1 MNCKLK
7 RVAANTPVIGRCLL
21 MLYRFRVALR
31 YLGKNIKE
39 LAIWLVRSRET
50 TNFTYDLEESNK
62 RHLAAF
68 VAQVTGAPYRDI
80 QGYIAEIENDAD
92 LRRHIQET
100 ARSGVDNVTDSDVKY
115 GRRLG
120 WYAIVRV
127 QKPGVVVETGVDK
140 GLGSCVLTA
149 ALARNSREGH
159 EGYYYGTDIN
169 PEAGY
174 LLGGKYARFGSILF
188 GDSIESL
195 RELDGYVDVFIN
207 DSAHSTDYEAREYEA
222 VSDKLSKGA
231 IVLGDN
237 SHATDR
243 LLEFAERNG
252 RHFLFFQ
259 EQPKGH
265 WYPGAGIGAAFEK
278 NEVQMPETFL
288 AARGPVADGP
298 GGELR

>member
-1 MNCKLK
+1 
-7 RVAANTPVIGRCLL
+7 LL
-21 MLYRFRVALR
+21 GLYRFRVALR
-31 YLGKNIKE
+31 YLGKTIKE

-68 VAQVTGAPYRDI
+68 VAQVTGVPYRDI
-80 QGYIAEIENDAD
+80 QQYIAEIENDGE
-92 LRRHIQET
+92 LRRHIREA
-100 ARSGVDNVTDSDVKY
+100 ARPGEDNVTDSDVKY

-120 WYAIVRV
+120 WYALVRAK
-127 QKPGVVVETGVDK
+127 KPGVVVETGVDK

-169 PEAGY
+169 PRAGH
-174 LLGGKYARFGSILF
+174 LLRDNYARFGSILF

-195 RELDGYVDVFIN
+195 RELEGYVDVFVN
-207 DSAHSTDYEAREYEA
+207 DSDHSADYEAREYEA
-222 VSDKLSKGA
+222 IRDKLGTGA

-243 LLEFAERNG
+243 LLEFAERTG

-259 EQPKGH
+259 EKPQGH
-265 WYPGAGIGAAFEK
+265 WYPGAGIGAAFER
-278 NEVQMPETFL
+278 E
-288 AARGPVADGP
+288 
-298 GGELR
+298 